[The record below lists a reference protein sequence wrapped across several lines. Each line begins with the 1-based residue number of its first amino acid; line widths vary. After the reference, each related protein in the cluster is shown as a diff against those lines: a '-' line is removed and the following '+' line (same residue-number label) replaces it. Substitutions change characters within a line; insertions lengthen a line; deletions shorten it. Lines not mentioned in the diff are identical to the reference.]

1 MNTISTRSNKTRS
14 TGLTMMM
21 DKGLSFRQAE
31 DFVSSSNKFTD
42 IVKLGFGTA
51 LITPNLKEKV
61 NLYKDNNILVYPGG
75 TLFELFQAKKEID
88 KYKKFLH
95 KNGFET
101 VEISDGSIDIEHE
114 KKCKLIQDF
123 AKEFKVISEVG
134 SKNITAR
141 TNSSEWIESMKNELD
156 SGSWKVIAEARES
169 GNIGV
174 FDNMGKTKTDLV
186 DKIVNDIDESKI
198 IWETPQKTQQ
208 VWFIKKFGTNVNL
221 ANISYSD
228 IIPLEALRLGLRGD
242 TLNDFT
248 TN

>member
-1 MNTISTRSNKTRS
+1 MNTISTRTKKTRS

-31 DFVSSSNKFTD
+31 DFVSSSTEFTD

-61 NLYKDNNILVYPGG
+61 NLYKENNILVYPGG

-114 KKCKLIQDF
+114 KKCNLIQDF

-156 SGSWKVIAEARES
+156 SGSWKVIAEAREA
-169 GNIGV
+169 GNTGIFNSNGSI
-174 FDNMGKTKTDLV
+174 KSELV
-186 DKIVNDIDESKI
+186 NTITNNINPDDI
-198 IWETPQKTQQ
+198 IWEAPKKDQQ
-208 VWFIKKFGTNVNL
+208 VWFINRFGSNVNL
-221 ANISYSD
+221 GNISNND
-228 IIPLEALRLGLRGD
+228 IISLECMRTGLRSD
-242 TLNDFT
+242 TFNHFLI
-248 TN
+248 